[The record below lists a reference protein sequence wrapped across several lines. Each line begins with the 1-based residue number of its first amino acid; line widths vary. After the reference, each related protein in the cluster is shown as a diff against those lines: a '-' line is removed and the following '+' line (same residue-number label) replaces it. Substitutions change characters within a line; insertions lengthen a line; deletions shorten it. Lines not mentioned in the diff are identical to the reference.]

1 MSRVLHLNIWRE
13 INFVDFSSLK
23 QPFEDLSKY
32 KLKLFSEVICS
43 YEKINEL
50 RTLHFILSSNTSC
63 HWSLSISPEN
73 RKLDILLNI

>member
-50 RTLHFILSSNTSC
+50 
-63 HWSLSISPEN
+63 
-73 RKLDILLNI
+73 

>member
-43 YEKINEL
+43 YKKINEL
-50 RTLHFILSSNTSC
+50 
-63 HWSLSISPEN
+63 
-73 RKLDILLNI
+73 